1 MQVSDTNVI
10 VEPVATTTTRELT
23 LGEVAD
29 AIRNLAEVPSLEQI
43 KAWFAALLLRQ
54 RDYDC
59 YRMFADRK
67 YARNLVVRSS
77 FAEMLLLCWRPGQRT
92 PIHDHGGS
100 VGVVAVC
107 EGLLTETMFEH
118 LPEGRVRPYDTY
130 KWGPGS
136 ITGADVPDIHQLLNL
151 QPEGRDMVT
160 LHCYAPPLSVLNT
173 YSPRSSRVGR
183 WREGY
188 FSGGAGI

>member
-1 MQVSDTNVI
+1 MQISDTNVI
-10 VEPVATTTTRELT
+10 ELVATTTATELT

-29 AIRNLAEVPSLEQI
+29 AIRELSEVPSLEQI
-43 KAWFAALLLRQ
+43 KRWFAALLLRQ

-67 YARNLVVRSS
+67 YARNLVVRSQ
-77 FAEMLLLCWRPGQRT
+77 FAELLLLCWKPGQRT

-118 LPEGRVRPYDTY
+118 LPEGRVRPYDTF